1 MGIINLSVS
10 ELLTTTYSAVT
21 LTGNE
26 PDGFGDMMTSLT
38 STATTAGSLVNNNT
52 VNITLAQNYIESMS
66 DEQLEELVVKLD
78 NKEMELDLK
87 QDNSVVKVLSNKN
100 KSI

>member
-10 ELLTTTYSAVT
+10 EMLTTTYSAVT
-21 LTGNE
+21 LLGDE
-26 PDGFGDMMTSLT
+26 PDGFSDTMTALT
-38 STATTAGSLVNNNT
+38 STATTAGSLVNNT

-78 NKEMELDLK
+78 NKELELDLK
-87 QDNSVVKVLSNKN
+87 QIVLL
-100 KSI
+100 

>member
-38 STATTAGSLVNNNT
+38 STATTAGSLVNNT

-87 QDNSVVKVLSNKN
+87 QDNPVVKVLSNKN

>member
-10 ELLTTTYSAVT
+10 EMLTTTYSAVT
-21 LTGNE
+21 LLGDE
-26 PDGFGDMMTSLT
+26 PDGVGDTMTTLT
-38 STATTAGSLVNNNT
+38 STATTAGSLVNNT

-78 NKEMELDLK
+78 NKELELDLK
-87 QDNSVVKVLSNKN
+87 QDSPVVKVLSDKN

>member
-10 ELLTTTYSAVT
+10 EMLTTTYRAVT
-21 LTGNE
+21 LLGDE
-26 PDGFGDMMTSLT
+26 PDGFGDTMTTLT
-38 STATTAGSLVNNNT
+38 STATTAGSLVNNT

-78 NKEMELDLK
+78 NKELELDLK
-87 QDNSVVKVLSNKN
+87 QDSPVVKVLSDKN

>member
-10 ELLTTTYSAVT
+10 EMLTTTYSTVT
-21 LTGNE
+21 LLSDE
-26 PDGFGDMMTSLT
+26 PDGFGDTMTTLT
-38 STATTAGSLVNNNT
+38 STATTAGSLVNNT

-78 NKEMELDLK
+78 NKELELDLK
-87 QDNSVVKVLSNKN
+87 RDSPVVKVLSDKN

>member
-10 ELLTTTYSAVT
+10 EMLTTTYSAVT
-21 LTGNE
+21 LLGDE
-26 PDGFGDMMTSLT
+26 PDGFGDTMTTLT
-38 STATTAGSLVNNNT
+38 STATTAGSLVNNT

-78 NKEMELDLK
+78 NKELELDLK
-87 QDNSVVKVLSNKN
+87 QNSPVVKVLSDKN

>member
-1 MGIINLSVS
+1 MGIINLSVV
-10 ELLTTTYSAVT
+10 ETLTTTYSAGT
-21 LTGNE
+21 LLGDE
-26 PDGFGDMMTSLT
+26 PDHFGSTMTSLT
-38 STATTAGSLVNNNT
+38 STATTSGSLGNNI
-52 VNITLAQNYIESMS
+52 VNITFAQNYIESMS

-87 QDNSVVKVLSNKN
+87 EDKPVVKVLSDKN

>member
-1 MGIINLSVS
+1 
-10 ELLTTTYSAVT
+10 
-21 LTGNE
+21 
-26 PDGFGDMMTSLT
+26 
-38 STATTAGSLVNNNT
+38 
-52 VNITLAQNYIESMS
+52 MS

-87 QDNSVVKVLSNKN
+87 EDKPVVKVLSDKN

>member
-1 MGIINLSVS
+1 MAIINLSVS
-10 ELLTTTYSAVT
+10 EMLTTTYSAVT
-21 LTGNE
+21 LLGDE
-26 PDGFGDMMTSLT
+26 PDGFDDTMTTLT
-38 STATTAGSLVNNNT
+38 STATTSGLLVNNN

-87 QDNSVVKVLSNKN
+87 QDSPVVKVLSDKN

>member
-1 MGIINLSVS
+1 MATINLSVS
-10 ELLTTTYSAVT
+10 EMLTITYSAVT
-21 LTGNE
+21 LLSDE
-26 PDGFGDMMTSLT
+26 PDVFGTTMTTFT
-38 STATTAGSLVNNNT
+38 STATTAGSLVNNT

-78 NKEMELDLK
+78 NKELELDLK
-87 QDNSVVKVLSNKN
+87 QDSPVVKVLSDKN